1 MDQDYIA
8 TCRTDGCI
16 NEDIPIEVTKRPA
29 GDVFCGPCRNEI
41 TDIVDA

>member
-8 TCRTDGCI
+8 TCRTDGCT
-16 NEDIPIEVTKRPA
+16 NEGVEIAVTKRPD